1 MSQAVQMLLSQNLC
15 RNHQSRLVTC
25 CIGGIHSQT
34 SHHSLTT
41 TNISLQEAVHVGRRL
56 QITENFFQTSLL
68 SFRQRKWQLSLLL
81 SQHFFLPRNS
91 QSLADILGFMLQN
104 LQLHLKIKKFFKLD
118 STQGLLIFCQIL
130 RKVHS
135 THSLS
140 APQKLIA
147 LQKNRRKIFL

>member
-1 MSQAVQMLLSQNLC
+1 MLFSQNFC
-15 RNHQSRLVTC
+15 RNHQSRLIAC
-25 CIGGIHSQT
+25 RMGGIHGQT
-34 SHHSLTT
+34 SHHGLTT

-104 LQLHLKIKKFFKLD
+104 LQLHLKIKKFFKFD
-118 STQGLLIFCQIL
+118 PTQGLLIFRQIL
-130 RKVHS
+130 RKVHGP
-135 THSLS
+135 HSLS
-140 APQKLIA
+140 TPQKLVAI
-147 LQKNRRKIFL
+147 QKDRREIFLQ